1 MTDNIET
8 EPKPTAYT
16 LEERQAIQVVR
27 KAMRTKPA
35 IVTEIMKDAG
45 YAHAA
50 AVLAR
55 TRVELEQLLAVARAF
70 TEAARVLA
78 EHQQET
84 KKEQA

>member
-8 EPKPTAYT
+8 EPKPTHYT

-35 IVTEIMKDAG
+35 IVTEIMEGASYEIADR
-45 YAHAA
+45 
-50 AVLAR
+50 VLKQ
-55 TRVELEQLLAVARAF
+55 TRVELEQLLAVSRAF

-78 EHQQET
+78 IHQQES

>member
-8 EPKPTAYT
+8 TPTHYT

-27 KAMRTKPA
+27 KAMLTKPE
-35 IVTEIMKDAG
+35 IITRIMKDAG
-45 YAHAA
+45 YELANR
-50 AVLAR
+50 VLVR
-55 TRVELEQLLAVARAF
+55 TRAELEQLLAVSRAF
-70 TEAARVLA
+70 TEAARVLT

>member
-8 EPKPTAYT
+8 KPTHYT
-16 LEERQAIQVVR
+16 LEEKQAIQVVR
-27 KAMRTKPA
+27 KAMLTKPA

-45 YAHAA
+45 YEMAA
-50 AVLAR
+50 RVLVR
-55 TRVELEQLLAVARAF
+55 TRVELKQLLTVAQTF

>member
-1 MTDNIET
+1 MDTYIET
-8 EPKPTAYT
+8 KPTHYT
-16 LEERQAIQVVR
+16 TSEIEAIQVVR
-27 KAMRTKPA
+27 KAMLTKPA

-45 YAHAA
+45 YEVAA
-50 AVLAR
+50 RVLVR
-55 TRVELEQLLAVARAF
+55 TRVELNQLLAVAQAF

>member
-8 EPKPTAYT
+8 KPTQYT
-16 LEERQAIQVVR
+16 YEERQAILVVR
-27 KAMRTKPA
+27 KAMLTKPA
-35 IVTEIMKDAG
+35 IVTEIMKDTG
-45 YAHAA
+45 YELANR
-50 AVLAR
+50 VLVR

-70 TEAARVLA
+70 TEAARVLT

>member
-8 EPKPTAYT
+8 KPTHYT
-16 LEERQAIQVVR
+16 VSEIEAIQVVR
-27 KAMRTKPA
+27 KAMLTKPE
-35 IVTEIMKDAG
+35 IITRIMKDAS
-45 YAHAA
+45 YEMAER
-50 AVLAR
+50 VLMR
-55 TRVELEQLLAVARAF
+55 TQGELNQLLAVAQAF